1 MKFSAEVN
9 PGHPFAKGR
18 SGNPVGR
25 PRTAD
30 RLRKDVARELLR
42 HGGVIAKLAVQRA
55 IAGDAAC
62 LAACMHLIGVLGPI
76 DGSTKPPNGDGND
89 YSSGAHH
96 PRRLPGS
103 DSGPGLFIR

>member
-1 MKFSAEVN
+1 MKFSAESN
-9 PGHPFAKGR
+9 PGHPFANGR

-42 HGGVIAKLAVQRA
+42 HGGTITKLAVQRA

-62 LAACMHLIGVLGPI
+62 LAACMSLIGALGSA
-76 DGSTKPPNGDGND
+76 DKSTAPSRGDGQ
-89 YSSGAHH
+89 
-96 PRRLPGS
+96 
-103 DSGPGLFIR
+103 